1 MPIATSLRG
10 VGVWAVGLRFGER
23 GEIADAA
30 AELEDLGYSALWIP
44 DVGGDVF
51 GAADRLLRA
60 TRSVP
65 TATGVLNLWRH
76 TAEETAAGCAQLAEA
91 HGDRFLL
98 GIGVSHAPL
107 IDKDE
112 PGRYAKPLAAMR
124 SYLDGLD
131 VAATPVTAP
140 DRVLSAL
147 GPKMLELAR
156 DRSAGAH
163 PYNVSPKHTA
173 LAREALGPSAALLP
187 EQAVALITDPAEARA
202 LGRQYL
208 ADYFGFPNYVN
219 NWRRLG
225 FDDEDFT
232 GGGSDRLVDAI
243 LAWGDDE
250 AIAAR
255 VREHFDAGADH
266 VCVQVI
272 SDEVLPR
279 SVWRAIAPALT
290 A

>member
-1 MPIATSLRG
+1 
-10 VGVWAVGLRFGER
+10 VWSVGLRHGDP

-44 DVGGDVF
+44 DIGGNVL
-51 GAADRLLRA
+51 GAAERLLRA
-60 TRSVP
+60 TKSVP

-76 TAEETAAGCAQLAEA
+76 TPEETAAGCAQLAEA
-91 HGDRFLL
+91 YGDRFLL

-112 PGRYAKPLAAMR
+112 PGRYTKPLAAMR

-131 VAATPVTAP
+131 AAAAPVAAP

-163 PYNVSPKHTA
+163 PYNVGPEHTA
-173 LAREALGPSAALLP
+173 LARKALGPSAALLP
-187 EQAVALITDPAEARA
+187 EQAVLLIADPAEARA
-202 LGRQYL
+202 LGRRFITGYL
-208 ADYFGFPNYVN
+208 GFPNYVN

-225 FDDEDFT
+225 FSDEDFT
-232 GGGSDRLVDAI
+232 GGGSDRLVDAVV
-243 LAWGDDE
+243 AWGDEE
-250 AIAAR
+250 AIVAR

-272 SDEVLPR
+272 SDEALPR